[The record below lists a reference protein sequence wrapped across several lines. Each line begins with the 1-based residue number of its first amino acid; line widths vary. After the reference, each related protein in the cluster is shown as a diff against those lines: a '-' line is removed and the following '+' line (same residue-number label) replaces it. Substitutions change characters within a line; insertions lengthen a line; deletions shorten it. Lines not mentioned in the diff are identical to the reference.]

1 MPPSAPPSL
10 SRALLVG
17 ALALSSVLTGPA
29 AAQSLAAEEVVARAL
44 GASPTIRAAQADLDS
59 AAAGVRAADGARVP
73 TLTLNG
79 EGRHTESLNV
89 AANGVASSQQ
99 NQLSAGAAATIQ
111 TDLGTSITVGLST
124 SVRWF
129 STNLDPTR
137 TDLFTIGPIYT
148 GALTL
153 DARQPLLRGAGTDA
167 TLGPRREADA
177 RRLAADRSLAET
189 TSALARDALLAHW
202 ELWYAQEALRIADDA
217 LGLATRQHEEASLRE
232 DALGTVAA
240 TEVLRYAAELARA
253 RRNRAIASAEVES
266 RAVALGQLIG
276 VTGPSALELRADAG
290 PPEAQEVGAL
300 GPLAAAAREGSSQ
313 LLSLEAEVRAAE
325 TRLAMAGN
333 ADQPRVDLV
342 ASLASTVVFDDDSL
356 ASLQLPGNRPALS
369 GILGVEVELPLG
381 SSQQSAERD
390 QARAALDGAQA
401 RYDEAARAVEAEAAT
416 LRTTLVG
423 ATARIALSA
432 EAAEVAD
439 RLAEAERARLEL
451 GTGTTLEVLQAQQS
465 AREASLE
472 LRRAQADRA
481 EAALRLAHLVGALVD
496 PRTAALRMGAGS

>member
-1 MPPSAPPSL
+1 MTARFTGASSAASATAFKCRRNSADTASGLRVPPSAPPSS

-44 GASPTIRAAQADLDS
+44 GASPTIRAARADLDS

-202 ELWYAQEALRIADDA
+202 RRGEIAPPIDGVFPFAQ
-217 LGLATRQHEEASLRE
+217 
-232 DALGTVAA
+232 V
-240 TEVLRYAAELARA
+240 
-253 RRNRAIASAEVES
+253 
-266 RAVALGQLIG
+266 
-276 VTGPSALELRADAG
+276 ADAHRRI
-290 PPEAQEVGAL
+290 EERLNVGK
-300 GPLAAAAREGSSQ
+300 
-313 LLSLEAEVRAAE
+313 V
-325 TRLAMAGN
+325 
-333 ADQPRVDLV
+333 VLV
-342 ASLASTVVFDDDSL
+342 
-356 ASLQLPGNRPALS
+356 P
-369 GILGVEVELPLG
+369 
-381 SSQQSAERD
+381 
-390 QARAALDGAQA
+390 
-401 RYDEAARAVEAEAAT
+401 
-416 LRTTLVG
+416 
-423 ATARIALSA
+423 
-432 EAAEVAD
+432 
-439 RLAEAERARLEL
+439 
-451 GTGTTLEVLQAQQS
+451 
-465 AREASLE
+465 
-472 LRRAQADRA
+472 
-481 EAALRLAHLVGALVD
+481 
-496 PRTAALRMGAGS
+496 